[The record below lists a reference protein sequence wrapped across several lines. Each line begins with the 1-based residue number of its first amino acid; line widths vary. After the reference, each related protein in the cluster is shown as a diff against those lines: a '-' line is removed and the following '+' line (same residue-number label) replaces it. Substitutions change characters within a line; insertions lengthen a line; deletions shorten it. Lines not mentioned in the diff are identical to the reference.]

1 MDEALYE
8 KGLGIRKEVLG
19 EDYVNRN
26 INNVTD
32 FNRHFQEMVTEF
44 AWGGVWGDEALEKKT
59 RSLIII
65 AMLAAL
71 NRPQEFE
78 LHFRGAI
85 NNGCSREELRTVLE
99 QIAIY
104 CGMPAG
110 VEAFRIARR
119 VLDDIEG
126 GT

>member
-1 MDEALYE
+1 MDKTLYE

-19 EDYVNRN
+19 ADYVDRN

-32 FNRHFQEMVTEF
+32 FNRHFQEMVTEY
-44 AWGGVWGDEALEKKT
+44 AWGGVWGDDALEKKT
-59 RSLIII
+59 RSLINI

-85 NNGCSREELRTVLE
+85 NNGCSKEELRTVLE

-126 GT
+126 GA

>member
-1 MDEALYE
+1 MDKELYE
-8 KGLGIRKEVLG
+8 KGLRIRKEVLG

-26 INNVTD
+26 VNNVTD
-32 FNRHFQEMVTEF
+32 FNRHFQEMVTEY

-59 RSLIII
+59 RSLINL

-71 NRPQEFE
+71 GRGQEFE

-85 NNGCSREELRTVLE
+85 NNGCTQDELRALLE
-99 QIAIY
+99 QITIY

-119 VLDDIEG
+119 VLDEKDG
-126 GT
+126 K